1 MYARPSSR
9 GAFSLQRA
17 PPSRA
22 RPASLHF
29 AGGFALFP
37 PSRRGLLPTGTTSGT
52 SSAGGRPR
60 LVYRGLPKHPW
71 CHHSR
76 RVPRRFGFQA
86 GVFQHAWASAPGS
99 HPPNP
104 PVSPGGLRC
113 KRSLHCKP
121 RHKKKLAR
129 GSLSRRL
136 RALYAVRRF
145 RSSSVL
151 TSNHGQLRAAP
162 SLQLAGCAVQDRPC
176 SLRCAVRTFT
186 RHATRAA
193 LFFPSPFSVVVIFVL

>member
-22 RPASLHF
+22 RPASLCF

-121 RHKKKLAR
+121 RHKKKACAWLPVPP
-129 GSLSRRL
+129 ST
-136 RALYAVRRF
+136 RALRCTPF
-145 RSSSVL
+145 SFVL
-151 TSNHGQLRAAP
+151 
-162 SLQLAGCAVQDRPC
+162 RPHFKPRPAT
-176 SLRCAVRTFT
+176 RCAVAPARWVCGSRSPVLATLRRANFHTPRHT
-186 RHATRAA
+186 RGA
-193 LFFPSPFSVVVIFVL
+193 FFFRRRFPLL